1 MLSSLDS
8 SLPILSVIIR
18 VLGFLSA
25 LHAVARS
32 RTPQGAIAWGI
43 SLVSFPHLALLAY
56 WVFGRDRF
64 HGYVRALRAGHLRE
78 QHGQHVKNFLDN
90 MKKFQ
95 CQAEPSRQQD
105 LKTMERLAGMPFTDC
120 NKVKLLADVEDA
132 FSEMFRAIDAA
143 EDYILV
149 YFYIVKND
157 KIGKKLKERLAERC
171 QAGIPVYFLYDEF
184 GSFTLSWAYLRELRK
199 AGVVVRPFVS
209 TPGRWSRWQ
218 INFRNHRKALVV
230 DGKVGF
236 VGGCNVS
243 DENLGWDPRI
253 GPWRDTH
260 LRIEGPAVQGI
271 QLVYAE
277 DFYWATGSI
286 PQDLCWDTKPA
297 TEGKQKALYIPSG
310 PNDALDEGV
319 LLFLQSIQSAR
330 HRLWIASPYFIPDP
344 SVLEAL
350 KLAALRGVDIRIILP
365 EHTGVLVCHLAAY
378 SYLPEIR
385 GTGIRLY
392 RYMAG
397 EAHQKVCLID
407 DDIAWVGSSN
417 MDNRSMRLNFEG
429 NVAVMDR
436 EFASEVEEMLL
447 EDLKRSELWDFSE
460 YDHRTWA
467 FQAAVQLS
475 RLFAPIL

>member
-1 MLSSLDS
+1 MVLSLES
-8 SLPILSVIIR
+8 SLPLFSVLIR
-18 VLGFLSA
+18 LAGFLSA

-32 RTPQGAIAWGI
+32 RTSHGAIAWGI
-43 SLVSFPHLALLAY
+43 SLVSFPYLALPAY

-78 QHGQHVKNFLDN
+78 RRGEHVDAFIEN
-90 MKKFQ
+90 MKEFR
-95 CQAEPSRQQD
+95 CEVEPGRLQD
-105 LKTMERLAGMPFTDC
+105 LETLERLAGIPFT
-120 NKVKLLADVEDA
+120 NQNSVTLLTDGEHV
-132 FSEMFRAIDAA
+132 FSEIFKAIDSAT
-143 EDYILV
+143 DYILV

-157 KIGKKLKERLAERC
+157 EIGQQLKERLSERC
-171 QAGIPVYFLYDEF
+171 QAGVPVYFLYDEF
-184 GSFTLSWAYLRELRK
+184 GSFTLARSYLRDLRQ
-199 AGVVVRPFVS
+199 AGVEIRPFVS
-209 TPGRWSRWQ
+209 TRGRYSRWQ

-243 DENLGWDPRI
+243 DENLGRDPKI
-253 GPWRDTH
+253 GAWRDTH
-260 LRIEGPAVQGI
+260 LRVEGPAVQGV
-271 QLVYAE
+271 QLVFAE
-277 DFYWATGSI
+277 DFFWATGAI
-286 PQDLCWDTKPA
+286 PEKLCWKAQASPK
-297 TEGKQKALYIPSG
+297 GNQRALYMPSG
-310 PNDALDEGV
+310 PNDKLDEGV

-330 HRLWIASPYFIPDP
+330 RRLWIASPYFIPDP

-350 KLAALRGVDIRIILP
+350 KLAALRGVDVRIILP

-392 RYMAG
+392 RYLAG

-429 NVAVMDR
+429 NIVVMDSD
-436 EFASEVEEMLL
+436 FASEIEEMLL
-447 EDLKRSELWDFSE
+447 KDLAHCELWDFAE